1 MSRSGGA
8 LLILNSLCQDIA
20 TVPRTERDF
29 IHPTLLAK
37 HGLCS
42 LQPCCNH
49 RQQNQEET
57 FRVSEGEAVSGQRP
71 AAQRLDVGSEPL
83 GKGSVFLQVY
93 NSCDVASERI
103 EDTCGSFLA
112 ASWSLDNCTFKH
124 LNIRAICCE
133 LRESMRSNLRHA
145 TQL

>member
-20 TVPRTERDF
+20 IVPRTERDF
-29 IHPTLLAK
+29 IHPSLLAK

-42 LQPCCNH
+42 QQPCCIH
-49 RQQNQEET
+49 RQQNENQEET

-83 GKGSVFLQVY
+83 GKAYVFLQVY
-93 NSCDVASERI
+93 NSCDAPSERI
-103 EDTCGSFLA
+103 EGTCDSFLA
-112 ASWSLDNCTFKH
+112 AS
-124 LNIRAICCE
+124 
-133 LRESMRSNLRHA
+133 
-145 TQL
+145 

>member
-8 LLILNSLCQDIA
+8 PLILNSLCQDIA

-29 IHPTLLAK
+29 IHPSLLAK

-83 GKGSVFLQVY
+83 GNVTFSYRFITAAMLRLSGLKARVAVFL
-93 NSCDVASERI
+93 I
-103 EDTCGSFLA
+103 HG
-112 ASWSLDNCTFKH
+112 
-124 LNIRAICCE
+124 
-133 LRESMRSNLRHA
+133 
-145 TQL
+145 